1 MILAHI
7 DVAKTIIRVLTI
19 QSDQVN
25 SQDNNANEYVWMY
38 SQTIHKVDFSGN
50 EMQGYIVEASRLK

>member
-7 DVAKTIIRVLTI
+7 DVAKSIIRVLTI

-38 SQTIHKVDFSGN
+38 SQTIHKVDFTEN
-50 EMQGYIVEASRLK
+50 AMHKAV

>member
-7 DVAKTIIRVLTI
+7 DVAKSIIREPSI

-38 SQTIHKVDFSGN
+38 SQTILERNKWYAYMTVARK
-50 EMQGYIVEASRLK
+50 QALI